1 MKSKETIIIE
11 SSSESYSEEDITAVA
26 TPAKST
32 NSTSLATK
40 PALQKLVPAKTEQ
53 SDDED
58 DDEEE
63 KDEEE
68 TQSRNSS
75 FRDSRS
81 PVVYSQHM
89 KTEIAPPLR
98 VSSPKSLSSS
108 EEGDDN
114 ESSSEDEEEDNE
126 AIPRP
131 NSNDVEMKDV
141 EAEATD
147 ESESEADVPKAT
159 AQADEVEDEAEKGDS
174 SESSSESGDEGTE
187 VQDVKSSPP
196 ILSASKP
203 VKVSAPKPSQ
213 ISHSK
218 TSITPK
224 IMSTQEEID
233 QQLTSSMY
241 EVRSTAN
248 YSAVPSSSAIRPPPS
263 FNAGPSLSK
272 MAAGKQV
279 LGSSAAKSTT
289 IGRRSQPA
297 KFDLDAGNDSESE
310 EESEEESDKESKF
323 SGDDDNVPSKSM
335 ATVVAK
341 KSQPQATYSES
352 PSDEESS
359 EDEDARTRKE
369 LMEKIAHIANGD
381 SQISLLSPKLIKSST
396 LQEVV
401 KNEKRGKKKI
411 DKYLVG
417 QKFRQPA

>member
-1 MKSKETIIIE
+1 MKSNETIIIE
-11 SSSESYSEEDITAVA
+11 SSSESDSEEDIPAVA

-32 NSTSLATK
+32 NSTSLATE
-40 PALQKLVPAKTEQ
+40 PALPKTVSVKTEQ

-58 DDEEE
+58 DD
-63 KDEEE
+63 DEEIDEDE

-75 FRDSRS
+75 IRDSRS

-89 KTEIAPPLR
+89 KTEIVPPLR
-98 VSSPKSLSSS
+98 VPSPKSLSSS
-108 EEGDDN
+108 EEEDDN
-114 ESSSEDEEEDNE
+114 ESSSEDEEEDDE
-126 AIPRP
+126 ATPRP
-131 NSNDVEMKDV
+131 SSEDVEMKDA

-147 ESESEADVPKAT
+147 EYESEAGVTKAT
-159 AQADEVEDEAEKGDS
+159 ARADEMEDDKEGGS
-174 SESSSESGDEGTE
+174 SESSSESGEEGTE
-187 VQDVKSSPP
+187 VQVLKSSPP
-196 ILSASKP
+196 ILPASKP

-213 ISHSK
+213 VNHSK

-241 EVRSTAN
+241 EVRSTASS
-248 YSAVPSSSAIRPPPS
+248 SAVPSSSAIRPPPS

-289 IGRRSQPA
+289 AGRSSQPA
-297 KFDLDAGNDSESE
+297 RFNLDAGSDSESE
-310 EESEEESDKESKF
+310 EESEEESEKESKF
-323 SGDDDNVPSKSM
+323 SDDEDDIPSKSI

-352 PSDEESS
+352 SSDEESS
-359 EDEDARTRKE
+359 EDEDTRARKE
-369 LMEKIAHIANGD
+369 LMKKIAHIAKGD
-381 SQISLLSPKLIKSST
+381 SQISLPSPKPYKSGT
-396 LQEVV
+396 QQEV
-401 KNEKRGKKKI
+401 KNEKKRKKKI